1 MGDTS
6 FKLLNFRS
14 PKIRTLHFTWFAFF
28 LTFVVWFNHAPL
40 SGVISKA
47 FDLTPLQWK
56 ALLVL
61 NVALTIPSR
70 IVIGML
76 VDKFGPRA
84 MFSILL
90 MVAGVLCTFFALAQT
105 FEQLALARFLMGFI
119 GAGFVVGIR
128 LVGEWFPAKEV
139 GVAEGVYGGWGCF
152 GSAVAAMSLPAL
164 VLWFGGADAW
174 RHALLAS
181 GAVAFIYGIVFY
193 FAVSNTPK
201 GSTYFKPKKSGGME
215 VTCRRDFWLLLGM
228 NVPIVIALAVLA
240 WRLSPGGVG
249 LVSREAMYGIWLVL
263 VALYSWQAWKIYDV
277 NREMLSYGV
286 EETQQYSFKQV
297 AILNLNYAMT
307 FGAEVAVASMLP
319 LFFAQSFGM
328 DPVMAGLCTA
338 GFACMNLISRP
349 GGGLLSD
356 RVGRRRSLLG
366 LMTGVAAGYFLLGQV
381 TPATPVS
388 LVLLAVMA
396 CALFGQAGSGAVFA
410 MVPLVK
416 RRLTGQI
423 AGLTGAYGNVGGV
436 CFLTVYSFVDAST
449 FFLVIAAC
457 SAAVL
462 GVTWF
467 FEEPKGHT
475 VEVMEDGTV
484 QLIEVT

>member
-1 MGDTS
+1 
-6 FKLLNFRS
+6 
-14 PKIRTLHFTWFAFF
+14 
-28 LTFVVWFNHAPL
+28 
-40 SGVISKA
+40 
-47 FDLTPLQWK
+47 
-56 ALLVL
+56 
-61 NVALTIPSR
+61 
-70 IVIGML
+70 
-76 VDKFGPRA
+76 
-84 MFSILL
+84 
-90 MVAGVLCTFFALAQT
+90 
-105 FEQLALARFLMGFI
+105 
-119 GAGFVVGIR
+119 
-128 LVGEWFPAKEV
+128 
-139 GVAEGVYGGWGCF
+139 
-152 GSAVAAMSLPAL
+152 
-164 VLWFGGADAW
+164 
-174 RHALLAS
+174 
-181 GAVAFIYGIVFY
+181 
-193 FAVSNTPK
+193 
-201 GSTYFKPKKSGGME
+201 
-215 VTCRRDFWLLLGM
+215 
-228 NVPIVIALAVLA
+228 
-240 WRLSPGGVG
+240 
-249 LVSREAMYGIWLVL
+249 
-263 VALYSWQAWKIYDV
+263 
-277 NREMLSYGV
+277 
-286 EETQQYSFKQV
+286 
-297 AILNLNYAMT
+297 
-307 FGAEVAVASMLP
+307 
-319 LFFAQSFGM
+319 
-328 DPVMAGLCTA
+328 
-338 GFACMNLISRP
+338 MNLISRP